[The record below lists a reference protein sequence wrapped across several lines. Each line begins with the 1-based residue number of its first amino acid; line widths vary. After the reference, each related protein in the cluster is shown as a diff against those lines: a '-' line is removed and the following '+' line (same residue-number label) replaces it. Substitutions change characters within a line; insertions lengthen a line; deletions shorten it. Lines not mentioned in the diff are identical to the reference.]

1 MKFLKN
7 YGEYNSIN
15 EAKKAD
21 KDSVKEEVAKF
32 LDGKKDIFTQHSI
45 IKGTGLKGD
54 NVYMA
59 LVDLGKGKDKKVDYV
74 NVTHYDEHPKRDYP
88 YYYSIESLTKE
99 EAKELAKQKS
109 EKSEE
114 ENKAVMAKRKEA
126 AKKAA
131 AEREESSKK
140 AADKRK
146 DYKER
151 KEKGEVKP
159 RVKKNGEPVK
169 TRGRKKKAE

>member
-21 KDSVKEEVAKF
+21 KDSIKEEVLKF
-32 LDGKKDIFTQHSI
+32 LDGKKDIFTQYSI
-45 IKGTGLKGD
+45 GKGTSIKTD

-59 LVDLGKGKDKKVDYV
+59 LVELGKGKDKKVDYV
-74 NVTHYDEHPKRDYP
+74 NVTHYDEHPKRNYP
-88 YYYSIESLTKE
+88 YYFSLDAMSKE
-99 EAKELAKQKS
+99 EAQELAKEKSAKS
-109 EKSEE
+109 ET
-114 ENKAVMAKRKEA
+114 ENRAKNEKRKDA
-126 AKKAA
+126 AKKAE
-131 AEREESSKK
+131 AEREEASKK
-140 AADKRK
+140 AAEKRK

-159 RVKKNGEPVK
+159 RVKKNGEPAK